1 MAVFDDVDYRT
12 RWQAKLD
19 LGRIASDAAGHT
31 VEVWLTDVPEWVIQ
45 NRRAASFAAAIR
57 DDLVAVASSPGDD
70 SAVRW
75 DKEQVM
81 AESDTD
87 AAYRRLNEAHRQL
100 RRLTPFHAPSAPE
113 RRARTAGDDD
123 EHHDLLTDR
132 LVQACTAAATA
143 IETALKALG
152 SDARIDPRTLHSHDI
167 ARIVEELPP
176 ADAAAARPAI
186 LDGPVGSFGR
196 VSVWRS
202 LGDCL
207 PDVDGPRPEELA
219 TPSFTLAL
227 ASSTLGRVR
236 WRAVEAVRSGRS
248 TAPGRGRT
256 VRPMPQIN
264 ELGTLCL

>member
-1 MAVFDDVDYRT
+1 MMSITDSSRAPTPQRGPSTTPLPTFT
-12 RWQAKLD
+12 RRL
-19 LGRIASDAAGHT
+19 
-31 VEVWLTDVPEWVIQ
+31 
-45 NRRAASFAAAIR
+45 
-57 DDLVAVASSPGDD
+57 
-70 SAVRW
+70 
-75 DKEQVM
+75 EQVM